1 MNVSVSAVTPCGL
14 FFLQTVLGDRTFKGR
29 GNLRP
34 MPCGNVVSAVLK
46 HGEHGA
52 KVKTASAFV
61 KTMTAFTKTKAA
73 FAKTMPLFDVFE
85 M

>member
-1 MNVSVSAVTPCGL
+1 MAPY
-14 FFLQTVLGDRTFKGR
+14 
-29 GNLRP
+29 
-34 MPCGNVVSAVLK
+34 GNVVSAVLK

-61 KTMTAFTKTKAA
+61 KTMTACTKTKAA